1 MFKNNFKIALRSLNR
16 QKIYTIINVL
26 GLAVG
31 IASCLVIVLFVRHEF
46 SYDKSFLYG
55 DRIYR
60 MVLERKYP
68 NHSTFYSVAPHSF
81 AGVAKRDFAEIEES
95 TMVFGAQDAPFSYQ
109 DEKSEVKKF
118 NEEYIVFVDSSFF
131 NLFSLQ
137 FTKGNPAKKFGSTND
152 IVITQEMAKRYFGE
166 TVDPIGKTINVFD
179 QPYKVSGI
187 CEDLPTNSHFKFSAL
202 VSSYNPQRQNRENFT
217 SFSAYVYFKLRPG
230 SNAAALEAKFPK
242 MVDTYAAAEIER
254 NLGKSWA
261 DYQKEGNGYRYFLQP
276 LTSIHLDPTNLEYQ
290 MKGHGNI
297 TSVYIMI
304 SVAILILVIACI
316 NFMNLSTARSS
327 ERAKEVGVRKV
338 MGSFRQQLIAQFLTE
353 SFILSA
359 LGVILGVALVSVTLP
374 YFNDLTQNPLSL
386 PTDPISIGIMV
397 LVAACVGLLA
407 GIYPSF
413 VLSSFNPVVVM
424 KGAFTGSAQ
433 GKWIRNGLVVFQ
445 FWISIVLMIG
455 TLVIQQQMK
464 FMEEKSLGF
473 DKEHVLAIEGVFNL
487 AERGNAF
494 IEEIRQM
501 PEVSSAAGTW
511 ALPGSEGDFAGIQFQ
526 PEGSS
531 EILTTKTMVVADG
544 LGQTLGM
551 ELIDGRWY
559 SDETNDSLSIMVNE
573 ATVKVMG
580 LDNPIGRKL
589 TQIQQ
594 RDEGNVT
601 VTFTITGIIKD
612 FNFISLRDNVTP
624 LVIQSNESY
633 GGGTGYIA
641 IRVKP
646 GQVPSAIKTIEDK
659 WKKIAPEEP
668 FLFSFLDERINQQYQ
683 AEQQTG
689 KLFGVFSSL
698 AIFVSCIGLFALSA
712 YITSLRTKEIGV
724 RKVLGASVTGVVVL
738 LAKDITRIVIIAFIL
753 AVPVAWYIM
762 ENWWLQNFAYR
773 IGVSIWMIVASGAA
787 AIITAWITVSFQ
799 SIKAAIANPVKSLRS
814 E

>member
-1 MFKNNFKIALRSLNR
+1 MFKNNFKIALRSLSR
-16 QKIYTIINVL
+16 QKIYTLINVL

-31 IASCLVIVLFVRHEF
+31 IASCLLIVLFVRHEF
-46 SYDKSFLYG
+46 SYDKFFENG

-60 MVLERKYP
+60 MALERKYP
-68 NHSTFYSVAPHSF
+68 NHSTFYSVVPHSF
-81 AGVAKRDFAEIEES
+81 AAVAKKDFAEIEES
-95 TMVFGAQDAPFSYQ
+95 TMVFGGQDVRVSYQ
-109 DEKSEVKKF
+109 DEKNEVKRF
-118 NEEYIVFVDSSFF
+118 DEEYTVFVDSSFF
-131 NLFSLQ
+131 NIFSIK
-137 FTKGNPAKKFGSTND
+137 FIKGDPSKKFGSTSD
-152 IVITQEMAKRYFGE
+152 IILTEEMANRYFGE
-166 TVDPIGKTINVFD
+166 TDPIGKTISVWD
-179 QPYKVSGI
+179 TPYKVTGI
-187 CEDLPTNSHFKFSAL
+187 CENIPTNSHFKFGSL
-202 VSSYNPQRQNRENFT
+202 VSSYDPRRRNRENFT
-217 SFSAYVYFKLRPG
+217 SFSAYIYFKLKSG
-230 SNAAALEAKFPK
+230 SDAPALEAKFPK

-254 NLGKSWA
+254 DLGKSWA
-261 DYQKEGNGYRYFLQP
+261 DYKKEGNGYRYFLQP
-276 LTSIHLDPTNLEYQ
+276 LTSIHLDPTHLEYQ
-290 MKGHGNI
+290 MKSHGNI

-338 MGSFRQQLIAQFLTE
+338 MGSFRQQLIVQFLTE

-359 LGVILGVALVSVTLP
+359 LGVMIGVAIVAFALP
-374 YFNDLTQNPLSL
+374 YFNNLTQNPLSL
-386 PTDPISIGIMV
+386 PMDAPSIAIML

-413 VLSSFNPVVVM
+413 VLSSFNPIVVM
-424 KGAFTGSAQ
+424 KGAFTGSAK

-473 DKEHVLAIEGVFNL
+473 DKEHVLAIEKVFNVDNHAKTL
-487 AERGNAF
+487 

-501 PEVSSAAGTW
+501 PEVVASAGTW
-511 ALPGSEGDFAGIQFQ
+511 ALPGSEGDFAGIQFR

-544 LGQTLGM
+544 LGETLGL
-551 ELIDGRWY
+551 ELKEGRWY
-559 SDETNDSLSIMVNE
+559 SDQTNDSLSIMVNE
-573 ATVKVMG
+573 STVKVMG
-580 LDNPIGRKL
+580 LENPIGRKL
-589 TQIQQ
+589 IQLQ
-594 RDEGNVT
+594 EREEGNVT

-641 IRVKP
+641 VRIKP
-646 GQVPSAIKTIEDK
+646 GQTASAITALEQK
-659 WKKIAPEEP
+659 WKKIAPEQP
-668 FLFSFLDERINQQYQ
+668 FKFSFLDERINQQYK

-724 RKVLGASVTGVVVL
+724 RKVLGASVSSVVVL
-738 LAKDITRIVIIAFIL
+738 LAKDITRIVAIAFIL
-753 AVPVAWYIM
+753 AVPAAWYIM

-773 IGVSIWMIVASGAA
+773 IGVSVWMIVASGAA
-787 AIITAWITVSFQ
+787 AIITAWITVSYQ
-799 SIKAAIANPVKSLRS
+799 SIKAAVANPVKSLRS

>member
-1 MFKNNFKIALRSLNR
+1 MFKNNFKIALRSLSK
-16 QKIYTIINVL
+16 QKIYTLINVL

-46 SYDKSFLYG
+46 SYDKFFENG

-60 MVLERKYP
+60 MSLERKYP
-68 NHSTFYSVAPHSF
+68 NHSTFYAVVPHSF
-81 AGVAKRDFAEIEES
+81 ANVAERDFAEIEES
-95 TMVFGAQDAPFSYQ
+95 AMVFGAQEAPFSYQ
-109 DEKSEVKKF
+109 DEKNEVKKF
-118 NEEYIVFVDSSFF
+118 NEEYTVFVDSSFF
-131 NLFSLQ
+131 NIFSIK
-137 FTKGNPAKKFGSTND
+137 FIKGDPSRKFGSTND
-152 IVITQEMAKRYFGE
+152 IVLTKEMAKRYFGE
-166 TVDPIGKTINVFD
+166 TDPIGKTVSIWD

-187 CEDLPTNSHFKFSAL
+187 CEDLPANSHFKFSSL
-202 VSSYNPQRQNRENFT
+202 ISSYNPQRNNRENFT
-217 SFSAYVYFKLRPG
+217 TFSAYIYFKLKPG
-230 SNAAALEAKFPK
+230 SDAAALEAKFPK

-254 NLGKSWA
+254 DLGKSWA
-261 DYQKEGNGYRYFLQP
+261 DYKKEGNGYRYFLQP
-276 LTSIHLDPTNLEYQ
+276 LTSIHLDPIHLEAQ
-290 MKGHGNI
+290 MKSHGNI

-359 LGVILGVALVSVTLP
+359 LGVMIGVALVAYTLP
-374 YFNDLTQNPLSL
+374 FFNNLTQDPLSL
-386 PTDPISIGIMV
+386 PMDVTFIGTMV
-397 LVAACVGLLA
+397 LVSICVGLLA

-424 KGAFTGSAQ
+424 KGAFTSSQ
-433 GKWIRNGLVVFQ
+433 KGKWIRNGLVVFQ
-445 FWISIVLMIG
+445 FWISIILMIG

-473 DKEHVLAIEGVFNL
+473 DKEQVLAIE
-487 AERGNAF
+487 NAF
-494 IEEIRQM
+494 NVGNRANTLIEEIRQM
-501 PEVSSAAGTW
+501 PEVVTSAGTW
-511 ALPGSEGDFAGIQFQ
+511 ALPGSEGDFAGIQFR

-544 LGQTLGM
+544 LGETLGL
-551 ELIDGRWY
+551 ELKEGRWY
-559 SDETNDSLSIMVNE
+559 SDQTNDSLSIMVNE
-573 ATVKVMG
+573 STVKVMG
-580 LDNPIGRKL
+580 LENPIGRKL
-589 TQIQQ
+589 IQLQ
-594 RDEGNVT
+594 EREEGNVT

-612 FNFISLRDNVTP
+612 FNFNSLRDNVTP

-641 IRVKP
+641 VRIKP
-646 GQVPSAIKTIEDK
+646 GETASAITALEQK
-659 WKKIAPEEP
+659 WKKIAPEQP
-668 FLFSFLDERINQQYQ
+668 FKFSFLDERINQQYK

-689 KLFGVFSSL
+689 KLFGVFSGL
-698 AIFVSCIGLFALSA
+698 AIFVACIGLFALSA

-724 RKVLGASVTGVVVL
+724 RKVLGASVSNVVVL
-738 LAKDITRIVIIAFIL
+738 LAKDITRIVLIAFVL

-762 ENWWLQNFAYR
+762 EKWWLQNFAYR
-773 IGVSIWMIVASGAA
+773 IEVNVWTIAISGTA
-787 AIITAWITVSFQ
+787 AILTAWVTVSYQ
-799 SIKAAIANPVKSLRS
+799 SIKAAIANPVKSLKS